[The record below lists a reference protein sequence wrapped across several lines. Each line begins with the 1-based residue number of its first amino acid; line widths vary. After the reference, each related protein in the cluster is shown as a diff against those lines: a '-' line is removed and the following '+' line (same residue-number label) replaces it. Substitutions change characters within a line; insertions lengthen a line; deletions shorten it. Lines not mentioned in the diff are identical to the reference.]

1 MVTHRRGRRAAVRI
15 GKKLAPEDRPVIEVV
30 RLYRILARTVAV
42 LALAAFCVAVVLA
55 EDRIRL
61 LIFSVVGCALWS
73 GGMIFIDKRMGDVA
87 LRPLE
92 LNADYLPRIVS
103 MRKAIFFYIGFMV
116 ALYAG
121 AAALCRSNANQ
132 DYTFG
137 IVLGTPILFWH
148 NFRKAERVEHELH
161 GTLWATTGFAWT
173 AKDRVR
179 YLTPDY
185 TEGNPLGNP
194 ANPGDV

>member
-1 MVTHRRGRRAAVRI
+1 MR
-15 GKKLAPEDRPVIEVV
+15 LAPEDRPVVEVV
-30 RLYRILARTVAV
+30 RLYRIVARTITLPAF
-42 LALAAFCVAVVLA
+42 AAFCVAVVLT

-61 LIFSVVGCALWS
+61 LIFSVFGAVVWS
-73 GGMIFIDKRMGDVA
+73 GGMIFMDNRMGDISPQ
-87 LRPLE
+87 PLE
-92 LNADYLPRIVS
+92 LSVDLLPPIVS
-103 MRKAIFFYIGFMV
+103 TRKAIVFYTAFMAV
-116 ALYAG
+116 LYAG
-121 AAALCRSNANQ
+121 ATVLCISSANQ

-137 IVLGTPILFWH
+137 IALGGPFLLWH

-161 GTLWATTGFAWT
+161 GTLWATTGFAWR

-185 TEGNPLGNP
+185 TEGNLLGHP